1 MILTNREK
9 EVINEISKN
18 PEITQIELS
27 KKLGISRSSVAVH
40 IMNLN
45 KKGFIKGRKYILGNE
60 SSVIVIGG
68 SNVDIHGIS
77 DSKINFSDS
86 NPGKIFVSPG
96 GVARNIAENL
106 CQMNISCKLIS
117 AVGNDSYGEMLI
129 NKNIEAGID
138 TRFVIKH
145 ERCPTSSYL
154 SIIDDTGE
162 MVGAISD
169 MDIISTITPNYL
181 ESIKKVVMMAEVI
194 CLDTNLNEDS
204 IEYIFNT
211 FGNIPIFVDPVS
223 AKKAKKILP
232 FISKINTLKPN
243 INEAEELS
251 NIKIK
256 NKKDL
261 NRVSSWFHEKGLD
274 QLFISL
280 GSKGLFY
287 SNKNE
292 SGSEEPKN
300 KKNRV
305 KNVSGAGDT
314 VMASLIH
321 SYKKGYKIRE
331 TARNALIA
339 ASISIGDQNSI
350 SRSLSADKIKREYN
364 EQYAQ

>member
-1 MILTNREK
+1 MTLTNREK

-68 SNVDIHGIS
+68 SNVDVHGIS

-86 NPGKIFVSPG
+86 NPGKICVSPG

-117 AVGNDSYGEMLI
+117 AVGNDSYGEMLLK
-129 NKNIEAGID
+129 KNIEAGID
-138 TRFVIKH
+138 SRFVIKH
-145 ERCPTSSYL
+145 ERYPTSSYL
-154 SIIDDTGE
+154 SIIDESGE
-162 MVGAISD
+162 MVGAVSD
-169 MDIISTITPNYL
+169 MDIISTITPSYL
-181 ESIKKVVMMAEVI
+181 ESIKKIVMIAEVI
-194 CLDTNLNEDS
+194 CIDTNLSEDS

-211 FGNIPIFVDPVS
+211 FGDIPIFVDPVS
-223 AKKAKKILP
+223 AKKVKKIAP
-232 FISKINTLKPN
+232 FISKINTFKPN

-251 NIKIK
+251 GIKIK
-256 NKKDL
+256 SKRDL
-261 NRVSSWFHEKGLD
+261 IRVSDWFHEKGLD

-287 SNKNE
+287 SNINE
-292 SGSEEPKN
+292 SGSEAPRIN
-300 KKNRV
+300 KNRV

-314 VMASLIH
+314 VMASLIY
-321 SYKKGYKIRE
+321 SYKKGYEIRE
-331 TARNALIA
+331 SARKALIA
-339 ASISIGDQNSI
+339 ASISITDQSSI
-350 SRSLSADKIKREYN
+350 SRSLSVEKIKREYN